1 MDQCAFDE
9 LINFVLQTVSS
20 EEYLRNIGI
29 HRPNPMQMYEFDGY
43 LQQDNY
49 QMQEFIQGRG
59 GRRPPKQIII
69 PGIYPIM
76 AGSEGSMHYLGVRS
90 NGGVIQIANGYP
102 DPIGRSSNYFG
113 LDAQPDHSHGLCQ
126 TFALMFHFGMED
138 SLGKGRV
145 NYLNNVRIGLN
156 FLYEMIADG
165 SARPT
170 RELAWNPNNLV
181 NNIERLCVWGVGNH
195 DKDLQNAINRSM
207 VPGGQ
212 VYLSLIIKNVL
223 LNPYYQENLNIVIQ
237 CHV

>member
-1 MDQCAFDE
+1 MNQCAFDE

-49 QMQEFIQGRG
+49 LMQEFLQGRG

-69 PGIYPIM
+69 PGIYPII
-76 AGSEGSMHYLGVRS
+76 AGNQGSMHYLGVRS
-90 NGGVIQIANGYP
+90 NGGGVIQIGNGYP
-102 DPIGRSSNYFG
+102 DPIGQTTNYIG
-113 LDAQPDHSHGLCQ
+113 LDAQPDHSHGMCQ
-126 TFALMFHFGMED
+126 TFALMFYFRMED
-138 SLGKGRV
+138 RLGKGRD
-145 NYLNNVRIGLN
+145 NYLNNITIGLN

-170 RELAWNPNNLV
+170 RELAWSPNNLV
-181 NNIERLCVWGVGNH
+181 NNIERLCLWGVGNH
-195 DKDLQNAINRSM
+195 DKDLQNAINMSM

-212 VYLSLIIKNVL
+212 VYLSLIIKNIL
-223 LNPYYQENLNIVIQ
+223 LNPRYKENLKIWFGPI
-237 CHV
+237 